1 MTRILLTRHGET
13 EWNVIERV
21 QGWTDTRLNAVG
33 IAQAAAL
40 AERLR
45 ETPLAAVY
53 SSDSSRA
60 VQTALPVAE
69 GHGLEVQTLPEL
81 REKSFGVWEGL
92 TSNDLE
98 RDYADLWHRYHVL
111 HELDSVIPGGETYT
125 QVLDRMRLALCQILD
140 AHSGADETVLVVSHG
155 GSARA
160 FILFALQA
168 PLSTLQ
174 RLRLDNTS
182 LSRLDF
188 RGVADGRVILLN
200 DTSHLS
206 KITSGGPAAEE

>member
-21 QGWTDTRLNAVG
+21 QGWTDTKLNAVG
-33 IAQAAAL
+33 VAQAAAL
-40 AERLR
+40 ADRLR
-45 ETPLAAVY
+45 HAPLAAVY

-60 VQTALPVAE
+60 VQTALPTAE
-69 GHGLEVQTLPEL
+69 EHGLIVQTLPEL
-81 REKSFGVWEGL
+81 REKGFGDWEGL
-92 TSNDLE
+92 TEADLE
-98 RDYADLWHRYHVL
+98 RDYTDLWHRYHVL
-111 HELDSVIPGGETYT
+111 HELDSAIPGGETYT
-125 QVLDRMRLALCQILD
+125 QVLDRMREALCQILD
-140 AHSGADETVLVVSHG
+140 AHPGADETVLVTSHG

-160 FILFALQA
+160 FVLFALQA

-188 RGVADGRVILLN
+188 RGVADGRVIFLN
-200 DTSHLS
+200 DTSHLPGL
-206 KITSGGPAAEE
+206 TA